1 MLVCGCGRWMHT
13 QGVEERLGPAGEPIW
28 FVRSE
33 CLGCGLR
40 VGVDVPAGEESGG
53 TFGLVDRLIWSDD
66 AKHRLER
73 LPPFV
78 QELLKP
84 EVERYA
90 RAARHRVVTYDLFA
104 EARQGTAVA
113 WDPAAWQR
121 LDRVPAPIRAMARL
135 ELERTAAD
143 RGLSSVSVAL
153 MEEVKAKYFGMAQT
167 T

>member
-1 MLVCGCGRWMHT
+1 MHT
-13 QGVEERLGPAGEPIW
+13 QGVEERVGSVGEPTW

-33 CLGCGLR
+33 CLGCRLR
-40 VGVDVPAGEESGG
+40 VGVDVSAEQAL
-53 TFGLVDRLIWSDD
+53 GLVDRLIWSDD
-66 AKHRLER
+66 AKHRLDR
-73 LPPFV
+73 LLPYV

-90 RAARHRVVTYDLFA
+90 RAKQQRVVTYDLLA
-104 EARQGTAVA
+104 EAQQGTAVI
-113 WDPAAWQR
+113 WDPEARQR

-153 MEEVKAKYFGMAQT
+153 MEEVKAKYFGMAQKT
-167 T
+167 

>member
-13 QGVEERLGPAGEPIW
+13 QGVEERVGPAGEPTW

-40 VGVDVPAGEESGG
+40 VGVDVPAKQVSGEAS
-53 TFGLVDRLIWSDD
+53 GLVDRLIWSDD

-73 LPPFV
+73 CPPYV

-90 RAARHRVVTYDLFA
+90 RATQHRVVTYDIFA

-113 WDPAAWQR
+113 WDPEARQR

-153 MEEVKAKYFGMAQT
+153 MEEVKAKYFGMAQKT
-167 T
+167 

>member
-1 MLVCGCGRWMHT
+1 MHT
-13 QGVEERLGPAGEPIW
+13 QGVEERVGPAGEPTW

-40 VGVDVPAGEESGG
+40 VGVDVSADQA
-53 TFGLVDRLIWSDD
+53 FRLVDRLIWSDD
-66 AKHRLER
+66 AKHRLDR
-73 LPPFV
+73 FPPYV

-84 EVERYA
+84 EVERYV
-90 RAARHRVVTYDLFA
+90 RATQHHVVTYDVFA
-104 EARQGTAVA
+104 EARQGTALA
-113 WDPAAWQR
+113 WDPEARQR

-153 MEEVKAKYFGMAQT
+153 MEEVKAKYFGMAQKT
-167 T
+167 

>member
-1 MLVCGCGRWMHT
+1 MHT
-13 QGVEERLGPAGEPIW
+13 QGVEERVGSAGEPTW

-40 VGVDVPAGEESGG
+40 VGVDVAAGDA
-53 TFGLVDRLIWSDD
+53 TGLIDRLIWSDD
-66 AKHRLER
+66 AKHRLDR
-73 LPPFV
+73 CPPYV

-90 RAARHRVVTYDLFA
+90 RATQHRIVTHDVFA

-113 WDPAAWQR
+113 WDPEARQR

-153 MEEVKAKYFGMAQT
+153 MEEVKAKYFGMAQKT
-167 T
+167 